1 VINDM
6 TDETQQNG
14 SQPAQIKE
22 QLEQLNEKKE
32 EAFRRKQEISAKIAE
47 KINQVSE
54 YKKSRNDLTKQ
65 VRDLKVERDKLNAEI
80 TAKITE
86 IKAAQPQK
94 PETPAAPA
102 PVGPKGERLN
112 PHELQRQIKALEQ
125 KIETVPMS
133 FDAEQKTMKMIK
145 AMKKQL
151 DAFQGAVA
159 HRGELHAK
167 SKEIDALKKQAN
179 TLHAKV
185 TQMAKQSQEHHEQLI
200 TLSKEIEDLKKGE
213 ETAYQEF
220 LAAKQEYMTLSGDVR
235 EAQNEQKQ
243 ARQAE
248 RKEQEKAKKQ
258 KEAED
263 QKTLKER
270 AKEAEDK
277 MLRGEKLNTEDLLA
291 LQSLKE

>member
-1 VINDM
+1 M
-6 TDETQQNG
+6 TTEEKNATQD
-14 SQPAQIKE
+14 PAQLKG
-22 QLEQLNEKKE
+22 QLERLNERKE

-65 VRDLKVERDKLNAEI
+65 VRELKVERDKLNAEI
-80 TAKITE
+80 TTKITE
-86 IKAAQPQK
+86 IKASQPAK
-94 PETPAAPA
+94 PEAPPAPL
-102 PVGPKGERLN
+102 PVGPRGERLN
-112 PHELQRQIKALEQ
+112 PHEIGRQIKALEQ

-145 AMKKQL
+145 QLKKQMEQ
-151 DAFQGAVA
+151 FQGAVA
-159 HRGELHAK
+159 HRGELSAK

-179 TLHAKV
+179 ALHAKV
-185 TQMAKQSQEHHEQLI
+185 TQLAKQSQEHHEQLI
-200 TLSKEIEDLKKGE
+200 TLSKEIEDLKKQE
-213 ETAYQEF
+213 ETEYQSF
-220 LAAKQEYMTLSGDVR
+220 LEAKQEYMTLSGDVR
-235 EAQNEQKQ
+235 EAQNEAKAQRHE
-243 ARQAE
+243 A

-277 MLRGEKLNTEDLLA
+277 MMRGEKLTTEDLLA
-291 LQSLKE
+291 MQSLKD